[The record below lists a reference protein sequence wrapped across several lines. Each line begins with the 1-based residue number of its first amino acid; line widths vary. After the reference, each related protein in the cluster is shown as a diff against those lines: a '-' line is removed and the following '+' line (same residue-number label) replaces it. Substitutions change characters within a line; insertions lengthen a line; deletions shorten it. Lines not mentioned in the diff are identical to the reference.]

1 MYEIYDDQTDERLSE
16 KEHATHATI
25 EEAEA
30 DMSRMLAQVRAQVE
44 ATGDSVTGMVLEW
57 SIRSQ
62 ETGRPVA
69 WHYGPPPTTAVYE

>member
-1 MYEIYDDQTDERLSE
+1 MYAIHDDQTNDRLSE
-16 KEHATHATI
+16 KDHATI

-57 SIRSQ
+57 SIRSG

-69 WHYGPPPTTAVYE
+69 WHYGPPPTTTVYE

>member
-1 MYEIYDDQTDERLSE
+1 MYAIHDDQTDERLTE
-16 KEHATHATI
+16 EDHATI

-30 DMSRMLAQVRAQVE
+30 DTSRMLAQVRAQVE